1 MEPGVLR
8 GINLVGMEGGYGGD
22 VAGSTWDRA
31 VGPVAGED
39 YPVFA
44 PELLGY
50 YRDKGVG
57 VLRLLVSW
65 ERLQSELGG
74 RLPAAGAGYAAYF
87 ADLERVVE
95 RATGWGMAVIV
106 EPWQSDAQGGAGGAS
121 WRGQIIGSPGVD
133 SSAFVDFWSKL
144 AAVFAG
150 NPLVEY
156 GLVNEPH
163 NMSTR
168 AWWTTAQA
176 CVTGIRAAGAT
187 TTIHVPGNGYT
198 AAASWTADWYDAVLP
213 RRSNAE
219 GWLNAGG
226 EGSPLSDPLDR
237 SVAEVHVYLDAGGSG
252 STTAITTPTVGRD
265 RLAIAMTEAAAHGYR
280 LFVGEIGCYAANP
293 LAPAAWADFVAYTA
307 ASAAICAGYAWWAA
321 GNPGWWDDVGAD
333 GGGHFSVTPQQLGA
347 TFVDTVNMALIA
359 ADFT

>member
-8 GINLVGMEGGYGGD
+8 GISLVGMEGGYGGD

-65 ERLQSELGG
+65 ERLQSGLGG
-74 RLPAAGAGYAAYF
+74 PLPAAGAGYAAYF

-121 WRGQIIGSPGVD
+121 WRGQIIGSLGVD

-156 GLVNEPH
+156 GLVNERLH
-163 NMSTR
+163 R
-168 AWWTTAQA
+168 
-176 CVTGIRAAGAT
+176 GG
-187 TTIHVPGNGYT
+187 
-198 AAASWTADWYDAVLP
+198 VLD
-213 RRSNAE
+213 S
-219 GWLNAGG
+219 
-226 EGSPLSDPLDR
+226 
-237 SVAEVHVYLDAGGSG
+237 
-252 STTAITTPTVGRD
+252 
-265 RLAIAMTEAAAHGYR
+265 
-280 LFVGEIGCYAANP
+280 
-293 LAPAAWADFVAYTA
+293 
-307 ASAAICAGYAWWAA
+307 
-321 GNPGWWDDVGAD
+321 
-333 GGGHFSVTPQQLGA
+333 
-347 TFVDTVNMALIA
+347 
-359 ADFT
+359 